1 MAERI
6 AAALAEA
13 GYDRAHDDEPAAA
26 AFVIWSPSAARSPEI
41 LAASRA
47 ALARR
52 VLVPVAVGKAPPP
65 SSFEHLWPIDLA
77 GWSGSSSDA
86 RWKFVLDEVE
96 LAVRR
101 GVRLPAGSAASATP
115 PSASDVFIDGADEPG
130 AFPDAPIPA
139 GVRPPPTARV
149 PRAAMFG
156 AAAAIALVTG
166 GVVIAVAASTQKTQE
181 ARVETQPPVIAFVNP
196 KEPDTDEFAAS
207 APAPEEPREIVTA
220 SLESAGVLRDVETSA
235 NVDAAPE
242 TEFAAAVGE
251 AGDASADAP
260 AAESAE
266 DVAEQFAAA
275 SSALQIE
282 GAVALTDL
290 PHSDEGAGAATMI
303 AAAPADEALIEQPL
317 TAPEMVAEGDG
328 DRIAELAWTATG
340 EAAAEL
346 ASAPVEQPVE
356 APGAEEEPA
365 SYGRYLRDCLDC
377 PDLAE
382 IDAGV
387 LEPEPNGD
395 LAVPLMLRGPIA
407 VAVTET
413 TYDDWQKCVNDGA
426 CPSLSDSGWGRGKR
440 PVVNVTYAE
449 AEGYANWLAA
459 KTGQPY
465 RLPTETEWEYAARA
479 GSLDAYSFGTA
490 IVATMANFTAP
501 GGARGRTLP
510 AGNFAPNRFGLYD
523 MHGNAA
529 EWTADCWTG
538 GEGTTLVGSFCS
550 ARVIKGGA
558 WDSAGEDVRAS
569 ARNGG
574 PAGAR
579 RNDVGFRVVRDVR

>member
-1 MAERI
+1 
-6 AAALAEA
+6 
-13 GYDRAHDDEPAAA
+13 
-26 AFVIWSPSAARSPEI
+26 
-41 LAASRA
+41 
-47 ALARR
+47 
-52 VLVPVAVGKAPPP
+52 
-65 SSFEHLWPIDLA
+65 
-77 GWSGSSSDA
+77 
-86 RWKFVLDEVE
+86 
-96 LAVRR
+96 
-101 GVRLPAGSAASATP
+101 
-115 PSASDVFIDGADEPG
+115 
-130 AFPDAPIPA
+130 
-139 GVRPPPTARV
+139 VRPPPTARV

-181 ARVETQPPVIAFVNP
+181 ARAETQPPVIAFVNP

-207 APAPEEPREIVTA
+207 APAPEEPREIATA
-220 SLESAGVLRDVETSA
+220 SLEAAGVLRDVETPESLE
-235 NVDAAPE
+235 AAPE
-242 TEFAAAVGE
+242 ADIAAADGDGVD
-251 AGDASADAP
+251 AGADAAASADGV
-260 AAESAE
+260 SG
-266 DVAEQFAAA
+266 QLAAA
-275 SSALQIE
+275 SPALEDE
-282 GAVALTDL
+282 GDGAQTDL

-303 AAAPADEALIEQPL
+303 AAAPADETLIEQPL
-317 TAPEMVAEGDG
+317 TSPEMVAEGDG

-346 ASAPVEQPVE
+346 AAAPVEEPVE
-356 APGAEEEPA
+356 EPGVEEEPA
-365 SYGRYLRDCLDC
+365 SFGRYLRDCLDC

-387 LEPEPNGD
+387 LAPEPDGD

-407 VAVTET
+407 VAVKET

-479 GSLDAYSFGTA
+479 GSLDAFSFGSA
-490 IVATMANFTAP
+490 IAATMANFTAP

-558 WDSAGEDVRAS
+558 WDSAGDDVRAS